1 MKKILALTVLCFAAA
16 TGVWAQKADVSYWS
30 GMPRYKTYEPWY
42 YEVVQENRR
51 KTRAVYAEHLR
62 AVFGA
67 DRKGEVENI
76 RRIRQNNTR
85 ARTLARLYQL
95 AGELQIQNDTAFIR
109 KYIRLQH
116 LLNKNPLFQDYAIL
130 VKENAQ
136 ADVNLLSEE
145 SFALLETLF
154 GSAPEERAKRPEP
167 VFAQLADN
175 HFILLEFKTAEFTER
190 EETVHVGIDLSA
202 LTVEIY
208 KDFPHYDLK
217 AGAKTRDL
225 MDVPDFRK
233 TK

>member
-42 YEVVQENRR
+42 YEVVLENRR
-51 KTRAVYAEHLR
+51 KTRDVYAENLR

-67 DRKGEVENI
+67 ARKGEVEK
-76 RRIRQNNTR
+76 
-85 ARTLARLYQL
+85 ARLKLQL
-95 AGELQIQNDTAFIR
+95 TAHVQTLQRIYELATKLHQDVPTFTR
-109 KYIRLQH
+109 KYIRLQQ
-116 LLNKNPLFQDYAIL
+116 LLDENPLFQDYAIL

-145 SFALLETLF
+145 SLALLKTLF
-154 GSAPEERAKRPEP
+154 ASAPKERAKRPEP
-167 VFAQLADN
+167 AFAQLVDN
-175 HFILLEFKTAEFTER
+175 HFIMLEFKTAEFTER